1 MGYRLREIDPESKFS
16 RTLSVDAFEQVFPL
30 ELLRAVLEAEH
41 AQTRCERK
49 LNLPMTMLVTIAL
62 HRYPHP
68 AIDDIRCKL
77 AQRSS
82 SDRGCTSV
90 CCAIWRASSC
100 RSGNRG
106 ATRAGSSARCQT

>member
-1 MGYRLREIDPESKFS
+1 MGYRLREIDAESKFS

-62 HRYPHP
+62 HRYPHL

-77 AQRSS
+77 AQGLRLVWPDPDYLVPGASAVS
-82 SDRGCTSV
+82 YR
-90 CCAIWRASSC
+90 RA
-100 RSGNRG
+100 
-106 ATRAGSSARCQT
+106 QLKI